1 MKKTFLIT
9 VLSLLTSIFVNAQ
22 LPKSAK
28 AVKPLLVGD
37 KVPNVTITTSTN
49 GDISTKKL
57 FNKQQTVL
65 VIYRGGWCPFCN
77 LQLSGLGEV
86 KDDLIGMGYQIVA
99 VSPDSQSYSESQKYA
114 ENYIIGSDTSTE
126 LIQKLGIAYQAPSKY
141 SKILKKASKGK
152 NTSIIP
158 APSVFILNTNGEI
171 LFEHVSTNF
180 KERISS
186 QLVSLI
192 ADAYKE

>member
-1 MKKTFLIT
+1 MKKSFVLTILFLT
-9 VLSLLTSIFVNAQ
+9 TSIIYAQ
-22 LPKSAK
+22 LPKSAN

-49 GDISTKKL
+49 GNISTKKL
-57 FNKQQTVL
+57 FKKQQTVL

-141 SKILKKASKGK
+141 SKILRNASKGK

-158 APSVFILNTNGEI
+158 APSVFILNTKGEI
-171 LFEHVSTNF
+171 LFEHISTNF